1 MKSAPHLPLALLCPT
16 LPRLGE
22 VHLQSERHVSQGRVR
37 DGQQLSAFEELLH
50 GPLQVAP
57 QSRLQLDRK
66 SVV

>member
-1 MKSAPHLPLALLCPT
+1 
-16 LPRLGE
+16 